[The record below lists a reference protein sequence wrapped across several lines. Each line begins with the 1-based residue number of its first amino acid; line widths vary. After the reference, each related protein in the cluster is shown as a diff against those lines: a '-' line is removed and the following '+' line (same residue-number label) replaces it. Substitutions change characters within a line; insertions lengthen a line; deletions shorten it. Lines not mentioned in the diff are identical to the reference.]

1 MSDLANAATVDEAQ
15 KIHGIMGK
23 RKLPPSVRDFRIEFG
38 ADSTGDP
45 AVTIWLIVDDDPN
58 PSKQVLDK
66 VTQFVRAIED
76 DLMDLRL
83 RHWPYVRFSPAS
95 EAKEYFG

>member
-1 MSDLANAATVDEAQ
+1 MSELAGAGTLDEA
-15 KIHGIMGK
+15 KRIDDVIRK

-45 AVTIWLIVDDDPN
+45 AVTIWLVVDDDSN
-58 PSKQVLDK
+58 PSKHVLNK
-66 VTQFVRAIED
+66 VTQFVRDIEN
-76 DLMDLRL
+76 DLMDLGL